1 MFQGVIHVKILQG
14 KKYLNIYPFFPCR
27 FPEKTMGQMAHIGYQ
42 QRKRD
47 SVYRHLKKDWNYVLL
62 SPMGCHSQK
71 VQKVTLYKVQN
82 IWQFILVITSYFSMI
97 KFSLKKKKKLSFLRT
112 SVKIRLEIYTH
123 VTRALDPDFLK
134 LFCSI

>member
-97 KFSLKKKKKLSFLRT
+97 KFSLKKKKALISEDKCKDQVRN
-112 SVKIRLEIYTH
+112 IYTCDKSSGS
-123 VTRALDPDFLK
+123 RF
-134 LFCSI
+134 S